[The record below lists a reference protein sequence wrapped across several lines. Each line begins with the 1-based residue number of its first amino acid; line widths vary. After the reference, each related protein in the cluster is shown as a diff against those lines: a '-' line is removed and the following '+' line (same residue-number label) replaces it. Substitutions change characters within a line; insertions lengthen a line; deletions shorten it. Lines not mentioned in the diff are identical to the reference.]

1 MKKQSN
7 LKKHFSFFSLFVLCV
22 FLSNAQPVSWTKY
35 YDATIPNTLGL
46 DGTTGAVSVKYG
58 PLNGSIYAYGTKQIN
73 LPAVISGFG
82 FSRELT
88 VVRYD
93 NVTGNKINEVS
104 SHIPLTTD
112 LTGHQDIAKE
122 MVIGADG
129 SVYIVGTYFYNT
141 FYGYD
146 IVVIK
151 YNSSLVEQW
160 RYYFDGSTS
169 SYDNAD
175 GITLDNSGN
184 VCITGTISDNGNG
197 KGKEIVVGK
206 LTSSGSLVYEYIFN
220 NSGTNNDIAKDISTD
235 NFGNAYV
242 CGYST
247 TATNGTQ
254 FELIKL
260 NSTGVFQWKKGYN
273 GTTGLYNDIPATVLV
288 DKNTGYV
295 YVAGAAY
302 NTAGNTDLALLQY
315 NAGGVLNFIKKVNNP
330 GNSADEATHIV
341 VDGSSNVYVGGMV
354 DRDVSANT
362 NHDLI
367 IKKFSSTGTLLG
379 TKKFNGTNQEII
391 CGDLAISSSGYIY
404 QTGWGIAP
412 PPINGN
418 TFIAVK
424 YNTNFAYQFNDL
436 LTPPG
441 SSCGEGYLGWSI
453 AVNPANSE
461 AVIGGRYFL
470 DCPGANTE
478 QWMIRRYSPSARTS
492 DENASMSSNLNLY
505 PNPANSIINFEIS
518 NSSSTN
524 FKAEIYDIQG
534 RLIENLNIDDN
545 STSIDISNLENGI
558 YVLVLRNEE
567 NTFTKKF
574 IKE

>member
-1 MKKQSN
+1 MKHKSH
-7 LKKHFSFFSLFVLCV
+7 LKKLFLAAALLFFNVILT
-22 FLSNAQPVSWTKY
+22 NGQPVSWTKY
-35 YDATIPNTLGL
+35 YDTTIPNLLGL
-46 DGTTGAVSVKYG
+46 DESAGAVSVKYS
-58 PLNGSIYAYGTKQIN
+58 PLNGSIYAFGTKQIN
-73 LPAVISGFG
+73 LPAVVSGYG

-88 VVRYD
+88 VARYD

-104 SHIPLTTD
+104 AHVPLSTD
-112 LTGHQDIAKE
+112 LTGHSDVAKE

-129 SVYIVGTYFYNT
+129 SVYIIGTYFYNT

-160 RYYFDGSTS
+160 RYYFDGNAS
-169 SYDNAD
+169 SYDNAA

-197 KGKEIVVGK
+197 KGNEIVIGK
-206 LTSSGSLVYEYIFN
+206 LTSAGSLVYEYIFN
-220 NSGTNNDIAKDISTD
+220 NSGTYNDVSKDISTD

-260 NSTGVFQWKKGYN
+260 NSAGVFQWKKGYN
-273 GTTGLYNDIPATVLV
+273 GTTGLYNDIPSAVLV

-302 NTAGNTDLALLQY
+302 NTSGNTDFALLQY
-315 NAGGVLNFIKKVNNP
+315 NSLGTLNFIKKVNNP
-330 GNSADEATHIV
+330 GKSSDEATHIV

-354 DRDVSANT
+354 DRDTSINT

-379 TKKFNGTNQEII
+379 TKKFNGTNRDIK

-436 LTPPG
+436 LSPSG
-441 SSCGEGYLGWSI
+441 STCGEGYLGWSI

-478 QWMIRRYSPSARTS
+478 QWMIRRYSPSPRMG
-492 DENASMSSNLNLY
+492 DESTMEESTLNLY
-505 PNPANSIINFEIS
+505 PNPASDLINFELN
-518 NSSSTN
+518 NSSDKEM
-524 FKAEIYDIQG
+524 KADIYDIQG
-534 RLIENLNIDDN
+534 RLIETINIAVN
-545 STSIDISNLENGI
+545 ETTIDISRLEKGI
-558 YVLVLRNEE
+558 YVLILSNEE